1 MPAITNE
8 QNAVTSK
15 FFTEWWQTIVK
26 PFYNLPDAE
35 HDDEFWK
42 DLCMKTSDLCDK
54 YGKDDPR
61 VVNMAMSFVAGLERL
76 QKEHPD
82 IAVHEYMM
90 KDDILDAL
98 NNLFKA
104 QKEVGNAM
112 TELQNAFKRAHR
124 VKLADSSLM
133 VAKVLGDTDGKQA

>member
-1 MPAITNE
+1 
-8 QNAVTSK
+8 
-15 FFTEWWQTIVK
+15 
-26 PFYNLPDAE
+26 
-35 HDDEFWK
+35 
-42 DLCMKTSDLCDK
+42 
-54 YGKDDPR
+54 
-61 VVNMAMSFVAGLERL
+61 MAMSFVAGLERL
-76 QKEHPD
+76 QKEQPD

-104 QKEVGNAM
+104 QKEVSKAM

-133 VAKVLGDTDGKQA
+133 VAKITEK